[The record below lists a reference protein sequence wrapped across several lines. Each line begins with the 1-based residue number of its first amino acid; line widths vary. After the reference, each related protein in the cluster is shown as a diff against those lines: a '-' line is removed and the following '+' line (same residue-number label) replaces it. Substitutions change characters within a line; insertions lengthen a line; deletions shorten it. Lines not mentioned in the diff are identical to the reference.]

1 MPTHGR
7 RRAGG
12 SAGRVAVMGL
22 LFALAMVLGFA
33 ESLLPVLPGLPPGVK
48 LGLSNIVTMYT
59 LFFLG
64 AGPGFTMAALKA
76 LFALLTRGPVAGAM
90 SLGGGLCSVL
100 VMFGLRR
107 LPRWQPSELLQSVCG
122 AIFHNVG
129 QLLVAGLVLKS
140 AFVWYY
146 LPVLTV
152 SGVLMGC
159 LTGLLLRVMTP
170 YMNRLSRTM
179 E

>member
-1 MPTHGR
+1 MSTSSR
-7 RRAGG
+7 RRGPAV
-12 SAGRVAVMGL
+12 RVAMMGL
-22 LFALAMVLGFA
+22 LFALAMVLSFA

-48 LGLSNIVTMYT
+48 LGLSNVVTMFT

-64 AGPGFTMAALKA
+64 LRPGLTLACLKG

-90 SLGGGLCSVL
+90 SLGGGLLSVL
-100 VMFGLRR
+100 IMWILLRAK
-107 LPRWQPSELLQSVCG
+107 RWEASELLISVFG
-122 AIFHNVG
+122 AVFHNVG
-129 QLLVAGLVLKS
+129 QLFVAGLVLKS

-146 LPVLTV
+146 LPVLAI

-170 YMNRLSRTM
+170 YMKRLNLT
-179 E
+179 